1 MNTFLLLL
9 SACTLS
15 NPGLD
20 TLWNPEPVAASD
32 GLYFTLPHAG
42 ALVRV
47 LQDGSYVEVDLNGAM
62 AKTVELAPDGET
74 LVVFAQTTS
83 CKDGDERDV
92 TQDDCVDSGGE
103 LVLHQEL
110 QVVRDGTSIG
120 QPIEIP
126 RHFNR
131 LTFTS
136 DGTQAVAWLEYTP
149 ETVLDISAVDN
160 LTEVVFVDLES
171 VAATPVAIGDVADRI
186 LFDQDDSKALILSRS
201 QVAVVEL
208 ASGDYNREVTFPLA
222 LDVDDQVLPTDL
234 VLTADGRYALLTIQG
249 SGDLYVLDLV
259 AESINIVSL
268 DAVPTDLVV
277 EPAMDT
283 SVLVY
288 GSQARLDLLDHN
300 FFDLTPIELEEPVTT
315 IHMLDGQAFV
325 LNTVNAAAKDAYRVD
340 LETGEL
346 TEYRLE
352 NPAFDSQVHPDGNY
366 AVAFTNP
373 EGGFGSGVEAL
384 FDQNYGVELL
394 DMSSDNSVP
403 LVAAGEPIG
412 LAFRGSGADSEA
424 LVLVRGFDDLMQVDL
439 DRATSTP
446 LALEDTPLGIGS
458 IGDSFYITLDSP
470 LGMVSFL
477 GTDGELTTASNFAE
491 IGLLPTESLLIDRT
505 ASQDN

>member
-1 MNTFLLLL
+1 MSTLLLLL
-9 SACTLS
+9 SACNVN

-20 TLWNPEPVAASD
+20 ALWNPEPVAAND

-47 LQDGSYVEVDLNGAM
+47 QQDGSYVEVDLNGAL

-83 CKDGDERDV
+83 CEDGDERDV
-92 TQDDCVDSGGE
+92 TQEDCLDSGGE
-103 LVLHQEL
+103 LVNHQEL
-110 QVVRDGTSIG
+110 QVVRDGVSQG
-120 QPIEIP
+120 SPIEIP

-136 DGTQAVAWLEYTP
+136 DGSQAVAWLEFTN

-160 LTEVVFVDLES
+160 LTEVVFVDLAS
-171 VAATPVAIGDVADRI
+171 VIATPVAIGDVADRI
-186 LFDQDDSKALILSRS
+186 LFDQDDTKALILSRS

-208 ASGDYNREVTFPLA
+208 TSGDYEREVTFPLA

-277 EPAMDT
+277 EPTMDT

-288 GSQARLDLLDHN
+288 GSQARLDLLDHK
-300 FFDLTPIELEEPVTT
+300 FFELTPIELEEPVTT

-325 LNTVNAAAKDAYRVD
+325 LNTVNAGAKDAYRVD

-352 NPAFDSQVHPDGNY
+352 NPAFDSQIHPDGNY

-394 DMSSDNSVP
+394 DMASDDSVP

-412 LAFRGSGADSEA
+412 LAFRGSGIESQA
-424 LVLVRGFDDLMQVDL
+424 LVLVRGYDDLMQVDL
-439 DRATSTP
+439 ARATSTP
-446 LALEDTPLGIGS
+446 LALEDTPLGIGAL
-458 IGDSFYITLDSP
+458 GDTFYITLESP

-477 GTDGELTTASNFAE
+477 SPDGKVTTATNFAE
-491 IGLLPTESLLIDRT
+491 IGLLPAEPLLIDRS
-505 ASQDN
+505 ASEDN